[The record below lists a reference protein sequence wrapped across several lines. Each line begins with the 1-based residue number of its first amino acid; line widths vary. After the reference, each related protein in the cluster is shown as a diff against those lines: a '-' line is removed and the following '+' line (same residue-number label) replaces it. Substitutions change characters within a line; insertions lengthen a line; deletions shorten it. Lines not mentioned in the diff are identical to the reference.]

1 MIFAFYI
8 IFMFSELKK
17 LVKHS
22 GIYAIGAIVQASLS
36 FLLIPFYT
44 RYLSQADY
52 GRLEILQTFLK
63 VLLFLIPLGL
73 PSAILKCY
81 HRDAKS
87 QGERKI
93 LMSTAFF
100 LILLAGIVE
109 TIILLFFVHP
119 LGQFLIKT
127 NFTLLIYI
135 VLFTSF
141 FAALLELELSFL
153 RAEERSRFYTVVFLL
168 RFILTL
174 GVTIYLV
181 VGLKWGL
188 FGALLGNLAAQI
200 LTFLTFLPYL
210 KNYVR
215 ISYSKRALTKLLS
228 FGVAILPASIAMWV
242 MDLSDRYFLSHFGS
256 LEEVGVYSVGYRI
269 GFILEFVLV
278 TPFQLAWPPF
288 SFRIAKKINHK
299 QIYARTLTYFF
310 FIGIFSFLFLSFFAP
325 EIIRII
331 APENYAKGALIVPL
345 VALAYVFYGMHFV
358 IAPGIHLRGKT
369 KYYPLLIIFPA
380 ALNLLLNYLLI
391 PIYGMWG
398 AAESTFI
405 AFIFVFILT
414 YFVSNHFYP
423 VRYEWKRLLKIV
435 ISALVIFAFSVFY
448 SLHLVTVAAILI
460 KIGLLILFLILLWGE
475 GFFEKE
481 EKDKIKGVIKKAL
494 NYFN

>member
-1 MIFAFYI
+1 
-8 IFMFSELKK
+8 MFSEFKK
-17 LVKHS
+17 LFKHS
-22 GIYAIGAIVQASLS
+22 GIYAIGAIAQASLS

-87 QGERKI
+87 QTERKI
-93 LMSTAFF
+93 LTSTAFF
-100 LILLAGIVE
+100 FVLVAGLLQ
-109 TIILLFFVHP
+109 TLILLFFVHP
-119 LGQFLIKT
+119 LSQFLIKI
-127 NFTLLIYI
+127 NFGLLIYTVI
-135 VLFTSF
+135 AASF

-153 RAEERSRFYTVVFLL
+153 RAEEKSRSYTVVFLL

-174 GVTIYLV
+174 GITIYLV

-188 FGALLGNLAAQI
+188 FGALLGNVAAQI

-210 KNYVR
+210 KNYVK
-215 ISYSKRALTKLLS
+215 ISYSKLALTKLLS
-228 FGVAILPASIAMWV
+228 FGLAILPASIAMWV

-256 LEEVGVYSVGYRI
+256 LEMVGVYSVGYRI
-269 GFILEFVLV
+269 GFILEFALV
-278 TPFQLAWPPF
+278 IPFQLAWPPF
-288 SFRIAKKINHK
+288 SFRIAKHKNHR

-310 FIGIFSFLFLSFFAP
+310 FIGIFSFLALSFFAP
-325 EIIRII
+325 EIVKVI
-331 APENYAKGALIVPL
+331 APKNYASAALIVPL

-358 IAPGIHLRGKT
+358 VAPGIHLEGKT
-369 KYYPLLIIFPA
+369 KYYPLAIVFPA

-398 AAESTFI
+398 AAEATFI
-405 AFIFVFILT
+405 AFVFVLILT
-414 YFVSNHFYP
+414 YFISNHFHP
-423 VRYEWKRLLKIV
+423 VRYEWKRLLKIAITGLAV
-435 ISALVIFAFSVFY
+435 FGFSVLY
-448 SLHLVTVAAILI
+448 PMSHVTITAILI

-475 GFFEKE
+475 RFFEVTEKE
-481 EKDKIKGVIKKAL
+481 RIKKFLGNLSL
-494 NYFN
+494 NLPKILKP